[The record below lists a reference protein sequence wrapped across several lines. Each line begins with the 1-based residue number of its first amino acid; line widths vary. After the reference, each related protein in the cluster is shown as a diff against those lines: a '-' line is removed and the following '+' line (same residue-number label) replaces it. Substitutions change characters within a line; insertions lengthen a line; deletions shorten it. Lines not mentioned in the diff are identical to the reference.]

1 MSIDA
6 PAGPEYEIGRVL
18 LSADQLALRVRELG
32 AEITNDYADGDL
44 VVLGVLKGA
53 AMFIT
58 DLARE
63 IELPLELEFMALSSY
78 GAATKS
84 SGVVRIMKDLDAPIE
99 GRDVLVAEDMVDTG
113 LTLSYLLAN
122 LAERNPRSLNVCAL
136 LVKPE
141 AHKVEIDVKYAGF
154 KIPNE
159 FIVGYGLD
167 YNERFRGLPD
177 LATLNPAAA
186 SEPTLTP
193 PAAG

>member
-1 MSIDA
+1 VSIDA
-6 PAGPEYEIGRVL
+6 PPGAEYEIGNVL
-18 LSADQLALRVRELG
+18 LSADQLAERVRQLG
-32 AEITNDYADGDL
+32 AEITHDYADGDL

-122 LAERNPRSLNVCAL
+122 LRERNPRSLNVCAL

-154 KIPNE
+154 EIPNE

-167 YNERFRGLPD
+167 YNERFRGLPYI
-177 LATLNPAAA
+177 ATL
-186 SEPTLTP
+186 SLLTP

>member
-1 MSIDA
+1 MSTDA
-6 PAGPEYEIGRVL
+6 PAGAEYEIGQVL
-18 LSADQLALRVRELG
+18 LSTDQLAQRVRELG
-32 AEITNDYADGDL
+32 AAITQDYADGDL

-63 IELPLELEFMALSSY
+63 IELSLELEFMALSSY
-78 GAATKS
+78 GAGTKS

-122 LAERNPRSLNVCAL
+122 LRERNPRSLNVCAL

-154 KIPNE
+154 
-159 FIVGYGLD
+159 
-167 YNERFRGLPD
+167 
-177 LATLNPAAA
+177 
-186 SEPTLTP
+186 
-193 PAAG
+193 